1 MLMGL
6 LNVWYTNFYGAAS
19 HAVLPYAQDLHRFPA
34 YLQQLTM
41 ESNGKSVRWDGTPVI
56 LLSRERRA
64 PYFVNGSCRSCGA
77 CTTLGCP
84 AISKDA
90 ETGVAA
96 IDAAL
101 CIGCGQCRQ

>member
-1 MLMGL
+1 MNLEHENADTAGVKGHQRL
-6 LNVWYTNFYGAAS
+6 
-19 HAVLPYAQDLHRFPA
+19 
-34 YLQQLTM
+34 
-41 ESNGKSVRWDGTPVI
+41 VRGRAGPRRARREAPCV

-77 CTTLGCP
+77 CTMLGCP

-101 CIGCGQCRQ
+101 CIGCGQCRQYCAFDAIEQLSQSALKGGR